1 MKTSD
6 EKKWAAGAMCF
17 VAPYGASDVYEA
29 QIIYMRKSVDRALV
43 LLTREWDGGVFDC
56 DVDPD
61 SQAEVAVSALFATPE
76 ECVQH
81 VLDRRAFQV
90 ASGTRRNLEDV
101 EEKIRAVVHL
111 RVTAKQF
118 RNKLQECLA
127 AMSPKARSMYDKHWG
142 EDAE

>member
-17 VAPYGASDVYEA
+17 VAPYGGSDVYEA
-29 QIIYMRKSVDRALV
+29 QIIYMHKSVDRARV

-56 DVDPD
+56 DVDSD
-61 SQAEVAVSALFATPE
+61 SQAEVDVSALFATPE

-90 ASGTRRNLEDV
+90 ARDTRRNLEDV
-101 EEKIRAVVHL
+101 EEKIRAVEDL
-111 RVTAKQF
+111 RVTA
-118 RNKLQECLA
+118 NKLRNGLQERLA
-127 AMSPKARSMYDKHWG
+127 AMSPKAKAMYDKHWG
-142 EDAE
+142 EDVE

>member
-17 VAPYGASDVYEA
+17 VAPYGPPEVYEA
-29 QIIYMRKSVDRALV
+29 QIIYMYKSRDRALV
-43 LLTREWDGGVFDC
+43 LLTRVWDDKEFYS

-61 SQAEVAVSALFATPE
+61 CQANVAVSTLCETPE
-76 ECVQH
+76 ECLQH
-81 VLDRRAFQV
+81 IVDRRAFQV
-90 ASGTRRNLEDV
+90 ARDTRRNLEDV
-101 EEKIRAVVHL
+101 EEKIRAAVHL
-111 RVTAKQF
+111 TETAKQF

-127 AMSPKARSMYDKHWG
+127 AMSQEAKAMYDKHWG